1 MVHPLWPQVE
11 NVAQNTKP
19 LNNNIVYILT
29 GCKLSLE
36 KQYRID
42 NVTFRFF
49 ANFVYFCQYLPIFA
63 NAELAILKS

>member
-1 MVHPLWPQVE
+1 MWPQVE
-11 NVAQNTKP
+11 NVPQNTKP
-19 LNNNIVYILT
+19 LNNSIVYILT
-29 GCKLSLE
+29 GC

-63 NAELAILKS
+63 NAELAILKF